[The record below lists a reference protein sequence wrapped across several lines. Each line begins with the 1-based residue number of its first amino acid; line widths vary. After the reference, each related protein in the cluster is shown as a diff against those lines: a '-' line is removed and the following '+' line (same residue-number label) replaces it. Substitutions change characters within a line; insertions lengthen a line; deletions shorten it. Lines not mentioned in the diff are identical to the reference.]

1 MKRWKT
7 TRIFYYLLYSY
18 YCWSPQTNIS
28 AFGQTTNSSSHFDI
42 PRSKSVLTKNE
53 TSLSNLHGKYTANEI
68 NEIISH
74 LYDDLRSDRMIDHN
88 LHHNIAILLFICGD
102 KRNEIAVPACDIS
115 TEIPIDWNE
124 FSLTTWYILN
134 WSVFLICCAE
144 YKIKMCVLYHC

>member
-1 MKRWKT
+1 MLYYPKDAIVKT
-7 TRIFYYLLYSY
+7 RLSIVITILFMSLLIPTCQYLAY
-18 YCWSPQTNIS
+18 
-28 AFGQTTNSSSHFDI
+28 GQTSNGSNPFDI
-42 PRSKSVLTKNE
+42 PGSKSVLTKNE

-115 TEIPIDWNE
+115 TEIPID
-124 FSLTTWYILN
+124 
-134 WSVFLICCAE
+134 
-144 YKIKMCVLYHC
+144 

>member
-1 MKRWKT
+1 MKNHSNILLFI
-7 TRIFYYLLYSY
+7 IFLLLLISTNQYLAY
-18 YCWSPQTNIS
+18 
-28 AFGQTTNSSSHFDI
+28 GQTTNSSSHFDI

-115 TEIPIDWNE
+115 TEIPID
-124 FSLTTWYILN
+124 
-134 WSVFLICCAE
+134 
-144 YKIKMCVLYHC
+144 